1 MIRRLSLMALAIGL
15 AAAAPAQVT
24 GPARVVDGDTFSVGA
39 ERVRLWGVD
48 APEGRQVCQNDQ
60 GKAYACGDVARDQ
73 LVGLIGRRAVRCE
86 VRDRDPYGRAVA
98 QCLAG
103 STDLGEAMVR
113 AGWAVDFVQFSRGA
127 YWCTRAGEKLHP
139 NVVELAKTLGP
150 NFEHL
155 EIKGFDE
162 AVSDLRE
169 MLRDE
174 DLYKGRGAPDAA
186 TGHEPFAD
194 RPANQAS
201 IENLDLDL
209 ALATLQTYCNNL
221 GRSPVTRDTLLP
233 LLRDLRLTAMD
244 NGVERPTNGCI
255 LLFATNL
262 KRWFP
267 HAVVSGSIDGKKRSV
282 FEGNLLIQRR
292 DLLAWLETA
301 DINPTLKVKKIS
313 VHAEEP
319 TYSRRALVEL
329 LINMLV
335 HRDYERVEPS
345 IVRLTPG
352 KEIEFRN
359 PGALSDEARKRVEFD
374 KEGHFLQVP
383 VGHARNSSL
392 CDIFAGIRAMEWRG
406 TGLPDVVKL
415 AQAAGGEA
423 FFSIDPKNEFLA
435 RMTQRPSSSGVAP
448 G

>member
-1 MIRRLSLMALAIGL
+1 MLSSSL
-15 AAAAPAQVT
+15 
-24 GPARVVDGDTFSVGA
+24 
-39 ERVRLWGVD
+39 RLW
-48 APEGRQVCQNDQ
+48 AP
-60 GKAYACGDVARDQ
+60 
-73 LVGLIGRRAVRCE
+73 I
-86 VRDRDPYGRAVA
+86 
-98 QCLAG
+98 
-103 STDLGEAMVR
+103 S
-113 AGWAVDFVQFSRGA
+113 
-127 YWCTRAGEKLHP
+127 
-139 NVVELAKTLGP
+139 
-150 NFEHL
+150 EHL

-201 IENLDLDL
+201 IEDLDLDL

-262 KRWFP
+262 ERWFP

-352 KEIEFRN
+352 KEMLR
-359 PGALSDEARKRVEFD
+359 
-374 KEGHFLQVP
+374 
-383 VGHARNSSL
+383 SSA
-392 CDIFAGIRAMEWRG
+392 I
-406 TGLPDVVKL
+406 P
-415 AQAAGGEA
+415 
-423 FFSIDPKNEFLA
+423 
-435 RMTQRPSSSGVAP
+435 AP
-448 G
+448 